1 MTLISSVQTRA
12 VTVNLVFEQG
22 ADFSHIVGLQN
33 SDGSVFSL
41 VGYTARMQIRD
52 LVSSTP
58 VLLDL
63 NTGNGRITVN
73 GAAGQLTLTVSNA
86 DTSAFTWRSGVY
98 DLEIIS
104 AGALVTRIMQGNAT
118 VSFEVTR

>member
-1 MTLISSVQTRA
+1 MTLVSSVQTRA
-12 VTVNLVFEQG
+12 ATVNLVFEQG

-41 VGYTARMQIRD
+41 VGYTARMQIRE
-52 LVSSTP
+52 LTSSALT
-58 VLLDL
+58 LLDL

-73 GAAGQLTLTVSNA
+73 GAAGQLTLTVNNT

-98 DLEIIS
+98 DLEIVS
-104 AGALVTRIMQGNAT
+104 SGGLVTRVMQGNAT
-118 VSFEVTR
+118 VNLEVTR